1 MEYFLIV
8 LCVVNVDQ
16 EGGDRMVWL
25 SSTKY
30 GFQVKSVYRVLRSGG
45 EGIASFHGGEHLE
58 G

>member
-1 MEYFLIV
+1 M

-16 EGGDRMVWL
+16 EGDDRMVWL

-30 GFQVKSVYRVLRSGG
+30 GFQVKSFYRVLRSGG

>member
-16 EGGDRMVWL
+16 EGDDRMVWL

-30 GFQVKSVYRVLRSGG
+30 GFQVKSFYRVLRSGG